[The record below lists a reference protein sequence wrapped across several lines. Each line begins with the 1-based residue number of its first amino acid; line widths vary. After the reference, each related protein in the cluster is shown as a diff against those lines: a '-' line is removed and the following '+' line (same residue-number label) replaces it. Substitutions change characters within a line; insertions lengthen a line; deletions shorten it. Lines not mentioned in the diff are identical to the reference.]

1 MEIQVE
7 RLRQALELVSSAIPK
22 GKVTLPITTSV
33 LFKEGKLT
41 ATNLEL
47 WVSVDVPQLQAGR
60 TGFVLPHRALTE
72 ALKFIP
78 GRQMLTITPDRQR
91 VLLESAGSRTTLIK
105 PGLPR
110 DFPPMPQPSETT
122 GAEGFLVDG
131 DRLVRGLL
139 AVLPYAAT
147 KDTRPV
153 LTGVAMKLGQ
163 DLELVA
169 ADGFRL
175 AIEQPGIP
183 LTGNGTGHMAIVPGP
198 TVHALGLLWKKGDK
212 PPDLFD
218 KLTTGLDAARA
229 AGQTANSG
237 SIEIANLA
245 VARRN
250 LRMVE
255 DGGHISFSFGSIR
268 LTSQLIQGEFPH
280 YQDLVPETAG
290 GRRVSV
296 SADELARVVNQ
307 VAEIAGAGSNMAR
320 LRWSG
325 DQLTVS
331 AQATDVGETEATI
344 PAHVEGVEG
353 EIAFNLRYLR
363 EYLRG
368 KTHVVTISTVPGDPD
383 QVRGK
388 PGVFTHRG
396 GPMVIMMPM
405 FAAPSESSS
414 EPVEPTPETPTE
426 SAPEGPAPATD
437 DNEGPDLP
445 AEEGSEA
452 PEEG

>member
-47 WVSVDVPQLQAGR
+47 WVSVDVSQLQTGR

-78 GRQMLTITPDRQR
+78 GRQTLTITSDRQR

-110 DFPPMPQPSETT
+110 DFPPMPQPAGSM
-122 GAEGFLVDG
+122 GADGFVVDG
-131 DRLVRGLL
+131 DRLVQGLL
-139 AVLPYAAT
+139 SVLPYVAT

-212 PPDLFD
+212 PPDL
-218 KLTTGLDAARA
+218 DAARA

-268 LTSQLIQGEFPH
+268 LTSQLLQGQFPH

-325 DQLTVS
+325 GHLTVS
-331 AQATDVGETEATI
+331 AQASDVGETEATI
-344 PAHVEGVEG
+344 PAHVEGGEG

-363 EYLRG
+363 DYLRG

-396 GPMVIMMPM
+396 GPMIIMMPM

-414 EPVEPTPETPTE
+414 EPFDSAQESPVEPTPETPTE
-426 SAPEGPAPATD
+426 SATEEPAPATD

-445 AEEGSEA
+445 AEAGSEA

>member
-7 RLRQALELVSSAIPK
+7 RLRQALDLVSSAIPR
-22 GKVTLPITTSV
+22 GKVPLPITTSV
-33 LFKEGKLT
+33 LFKDGKLT

-47 WVSVDVPQLQAGR
+47 WVSVDVPQLQMGR
-60 TGFVLPHRALTE
+60 SSFVLPHRALTE

-78 GRQMLTITPDRQR
+78 GCQMLTITPDRQR
-91 VLLESAGSRTTLIK
+91 VLLESAGSRTSLIK

-110 DFPPMPQPSETT
+110 DFPPMPQPA
-122 GAEGFLVDG
+122 GEGFLVDG
-131 DRLVRGLL
+131 DRLVQGLL

-147 KDTRPV
+147 RDTRPV

-163 DLELVA
+163 ELELVA

-218 KLTTGLDAARA
+218 RALLSKVEGLTTGLDAARA

-268 LTSQLIQGEFPH
+268 LTSQLLQGQFPH

-290 GRRVSV
+290 GRKVSV

-331 AQATDVGETEATI
+331 AQASDVGETEASI
-344 PAHVEGVEG
+344 PAHVEGGEG
-353 EIAFNLRYLR
+353 EIAFNLGYLQR
-363 EYLRG
+363 YLRG

-414 EPVEPTPETPTE
+414 EPVEPTPGEP
-426 SAPEGPAPATD
+426 PVVPAPAAD
-437 DNEGPDLP
+437 SNEGPGSQG
-445 AEEGSEA
+445 EEGSEA
-452 PEEG
+452 PEEE